1 MSAGQ
6 PNDKSLI
13 HFLEMLDT
21 EMAQRMLVDLQDD
34 EKRTPQLYNA
44 IGKLLDRHKFQIGK
58 LTPDENILG
67 GLASGLE
74 DYNKTVGSNGLT
86 DDDIYTL
93 Q

>member
-1 MSAGQ
+1 MSGQ
-6 PNDKSLI
+6 PNGDKSLI

-34 EKRTPQLYNA
+34 DKRTPQLYNA

-86 DDDIYTL
+86 EDDIYTL